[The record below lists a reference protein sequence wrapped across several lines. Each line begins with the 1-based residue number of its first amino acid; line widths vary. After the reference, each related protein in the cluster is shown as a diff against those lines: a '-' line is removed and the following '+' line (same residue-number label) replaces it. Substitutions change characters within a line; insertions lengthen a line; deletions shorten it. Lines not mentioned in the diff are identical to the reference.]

1 MGFKYRTDEEVD
13 MWKARDAIDA
23 LERDMVAQGVMT
35 QSEIDAV
42 RAEVQQSVD
51 EAVEFGR
58 NSPYPE
64 LDTMLTDVYTEV
76 NS

>member
-1 MGFKYRTDEEVD
+1 
-13 MWKARDAIDA
+13 
-23 LERDMVAQGVMT
+23 MT
-35 QSEIDAV
+35 QSEVDAI
-42 RAEVQQSVD
+42 RAEVQQEVD

-76 NS
+76 TA